1 MKAVWN
7 SGSLS
12 GFSVAWRVYQH
23 INWSAAMKTHTTILL
38 LLVTTLSQSVVA
50 KDVPMTPGWSGQWSD
65 ASGQHRCAIQLE
77 NAADPTRL
85 SVLCQLG
92 ATSTFANLTPAPAYG
107 ELIPL
112 AHNRAGFGASQ
123 SDPAPWGDLLW
134 FAVCDRGQPAVF
146 VYAFG
151 SINTVTFWL
160 RPVMVPSR
168 SKLCLS
174 TG

>member
-1 MKAVWN
+1 
-7 SGSLS
+7 
-12 GFSVAWRVYQH
+12 
-23 INWSAAMKTHTTILL
+23 MKTYTAVLL
-38 LLVTTLSQSVVA
+38 LLVCTLIQPAFA

-77 NAADPTRL
+77 TAADPTRL

-92 ATSTFANLTPAPAYG
+92 ATSTFANLTPAPDYG
-107 ELIPL
+107 QLIPL
-112 AHNRAGFGASQ
+112 AQNRAGFGASQ

-151 SINTVTFWL
+151 RSSTVTFWL
-160 RPVMVPSR
+160 RPLMVPS
-168 SKLCLS
+168 SNTLCLS
-174 TG
+174 AG